1 MSFYKPCPPDDLGDI
16 NLMSLGHSSSHVVVV
31 MLEQVVDGFP
41 ASPPTLML
49 QPVVWPPVVLLIL
62 QSLVWPPV
70 VLLILQ
76 PVMLDPAM
84 SSPLVHAQKESKI
97 KVWDEL
103 TPPLPKR
110 WIPVE
115 SYLQSLGT
123 GKFCIVKTFDTV
135 EEGWCR
141 EKNGNMFKNVER
153 FAVFTGVKVERGSRG
168 AFRMIKHKSRRYSFG
183 QRIVQTF
190 LF

>member
-1 MSFYKPCPPDDLGDI
+1 MAGEWALLFYGRVEYVPEHRLWFGF
-16 NLMSLGHSSSHVVVV
+16 SS
-31 MLEQVVDGFP
+31 Q
-41 ASPPTLML
+41 
-49 QPVVWPPVVLLIL
+49 
-62 QSLVWPPV
+62 
-70 VLLILQ
+70 
-76 PVMLDPAM
+76 
-84 SSPLVHAQKESKI
+84 
-97 KVWDEL
+97 VWDEL